1 MSNIEPPIFQSMTKD
16 ILERMKPRD
25 FFLDESFIY
34 GNNWR
39 CTATWY
45 KRHYPGFTDEQC
57 RALELWS
64 DGMRENDYKQLLKKQ
79 RKKDVQ
85 NRKAK

>member
-1 MSNIEPPIFQSMTKD
+1 MSNIEPPIFQPMTKD

-25 FFLDESFIY
+25 FFLPESFIY

-45 KRHYPGFTDEQC
+45 KRHYPGFTDE
-57 RALELWS
+57 
-64 DGMRENDYKQLLKKQ
+64 
-79 RKKDVQ
+79 
-85 NRKAK
+85 